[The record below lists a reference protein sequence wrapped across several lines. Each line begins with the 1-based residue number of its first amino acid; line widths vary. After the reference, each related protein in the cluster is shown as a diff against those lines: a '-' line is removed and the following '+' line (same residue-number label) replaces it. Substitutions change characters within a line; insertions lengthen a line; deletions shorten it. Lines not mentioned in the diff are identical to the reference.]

1 MSEMTINPQ
10 IQETYAN
17 YPKLSK
23 NKIAIMTI
31 LVILLLWSVL
41 GLDFKGF
48 NSKGFEVVKNIG
60 RAFLAPDKDL
70 LFGNSPSSV
79 QVLMLETIAIAFLG
93 TIIGALIAMPMAFM
107 AARNL
112 MPKAVTLLFQGT
124 ITGVRVFPIF
134 VIGVAVTRVT
144 GFGPFAGVITMGIAS
159 LGMMTKLYV
168 EAVEGINKNVLDA
181 LDATGCSTLEKIRF
195 GIIPQLT
202 AQFLSTAIYRFEIN
216 LKNAAV
222 LGLVGAGGIGGVL
235 LAALGSTNPERLA
248 DASAY
253 LIGLGA
259 AVLCVEIASN
269 YIRGKLA

>member
-1 MSEMTINPQ
+1 MTEQKMNTRVQEVYDSYPRMSNSQ
-10 IQETYAN
+10 IA
-17 YPKLSK
+17 
-23 NKIAIMTI
+23 AI
-31 LVILLLWSVL
+31 VIIVALLIWSIT

-48 NSKGFEVVKNIG
+48 NPKGFEVAINLAKS
-60 RAFLAPDKDL
+60 FFAPDTYI
-70 LFGNSPSSV
+70 LFGNSAISV

-93 TIIGALIAMPMAFM
+93 TIIGALIAIPIAFL

-112 MPKAVTLLFQGT
+112 MPKVVTLFFQGS
-124 ITGVRVFPIF
+124 ITGIRVFPAF
-134 VIGVAVTRVT
+134 VIGVAIIRIT
-144 GFGPFAGVITMGIAS
+144 GAGPFAGVITMGITS
-159 LGMMTKLYV
+159 IGMMTKLYV

-181 LDATGCSTLEKIRF
+181 LDATGCSTFEKIRF

-222 LGLVGAGGIGGVL
+222 LGLVGAGGIGGPL
-235 LAALGSTNPERLA
+235 LFAVKAGVARFD

-253 LIGLGA
+253 LIGLGV
-259 AVLCVEIASN
+259 AVLIVELISN

>member
-1 MSEMTINPQ
+1 
-10 IQETYAN
+10 
-17 YPKLSK
+17 
-23 NKIAIMTI
+23 
-31 LVILLLWSVL
+31 
-41 GLDFKGF
+41 
-48 NSKGFEVVKNIG
+48 
-60 RAFLAPDKDL
+60 
-70 LFGNSPSSV
+70 
-79 QVLMLETIAIAFLG
+79 
-93 TIIGALIAMPMAFM
+93 
-107 AARNL
+107 
-112 MPKAVTLLFQGT
+112 
-124 ITGVRVFPIF
+124 
-134 VIGVAVTRVT
+134 
-144 GFGPFAGVITMGIAS
+144 MGIAS

>member
-1 MSEMTINPQ
+1 MNEATLSPQ
-10 IQETYAN
+10 VQEAFDN
-17 YPKLSK
+17 YPKLS
-23 NKIAIMTI
+23 NAKIAAM
-31 LVILLLWSVL
+31 VIIALMLLWSVL

-48 NSKGFEVVKNIG
+48 NAKGFEVATNLVRSFFKPNTYI
-60 RAFLAPDKDL
+60 
-70 LFGNSPSSV
+70 LFGNSAISV

-93 TIIGALIAMPMAFM
+93 TIIGALIAIPIAFL

-112 MPKAVTLLFQGT
+112 MPKIVTLFFQGS
-124 ITGVRVFPIF
+124 ITGIRVFPVF
-134 VIGVAVTRVT
+134 VIGVAVIRVT
-144 GFGPFAGVITMGIAS
+144 GAGPFAGVITMGITS
-159 LGMMTKLYV
+159 VGMMTKLYV
-168 EAVEGINKNVLDA
+168 EAVEGINRNVLDA
-181 LDATGCSTLEKIRF
+181 LDATGCSTFEKIRF

-235 LAALGSTNPERLA
+235 LAALNTTRRLP

-253 LIGLGA
+253 LIGLA
-259 AVLCVEIASN
+259 VAVLFVELASN

>member
-1 MSEMTINPQ
+1 MNEMTMSPN
-10 IQETYAN
+10 IQEVYDRH
-17 YPKLSK
+17 PKLSHGS
-23 NKIAIMTI
+23 IAAIIIIAMM
-31 LVILLLWSVL
+31 LLWSAI

-48 NSKGFEVVKNIG
+48 NAKGFEVATNLVKS
-60 RAFLAPDKDL
+60 FLKPNTYI
-70 LFGNSPSSV
+70 LFGDSAISV

-93 TIIGALIAMPMAFM
+93 TIFGALIAIPMAFL

-112 MPKAVTLLFQGT
+112 MPRLITLLFQGSITT
-124 ITGVRVFPIF
+124 IRVFPVF
-134 VIGVAVTRVT
+134 VIGVAVTLVT
-144 GFGPFAGVITMGIAS
+144 GQNAFAGVITMGITS
-159 LGMMTKLYV
+159 IGMMTKLYV
-168 EAVEGINKNVLDA
+168 EAVEGINKDVLDA

-195 GIIPQLT
+195 GILPQLN

-235 LAALGSTNPERLA
+235 LAALSTTSRFG

-253 LIGLGA
+253 LIGLGV
-259 AVLCVEIASN
+259 AVLMVEVASN

>member
-1 MSEMTINPQ
+1 MNEKTMSPK

-17 YPKLSK
+17 YPKISR
-23 NKIAIMTI
+23 NTI
-31 LVILLLWSVL
+31 IVIIVLITMLLWSFL

-48 NSKGFEVVKNIG
+48 NAKGFEVAQNLLGSFI
-60 RAFLAPDKDL
+60 RPNTYI
-70 LFGNSPSSV
+70 LFGSSAISV
-79 QVLMLETIAIAFLG
+79 RVLMLETIAIAFLG
-93 TIIGALIAMPMAFM
+93 TIIGAIIAIPIAFM

-112 MPKAVTLLFQGT
+112 MPKAVTLFFQGS
-124 ITGVRVFPIF
+124 ITGIRVFPVF

-144 GFGPFAGVITMGIAS
+144 GFGPFAGVITMAIAS

-168 EAVEGINKNVLDA
+168 EAVEGINRNVLDA

-216 LKNAAV
+216 LKNAAI
-222 LGLVGAGGIGGVL
+222 LGLVGAGGVGGVL
-235 LAALGSTNPERLA
+235 LAALGTTRRLA

-253 LIGLGA
+253 LIGLGV
-259 AVLCVEIASN
+259 AVLLVELASN